1 MLNVVPNTPHTWLKP
16 AVAHKVEHVMAGVG
30 GGVPNRFNR
39 LNNGDGAGAGT
50 GAGSGICGS
59 I

>member
-1 MLNVVPNTPHTWLKP
+1 MVPNTPHTWLKP